1 MTATHL
7 AFIAEALPGAGRTG
21 ITTAEIIAVACAVV
35 ILIVAAV
42 WVRWRR

>member
-7 AFIAEALPGAGRTG
+7 ALIAQALPGAGGTG
-21 ITTAEIIAVACAVV
+21 ITTAEIIAIACVLV
-35 ILIVAAV
+35 ILIAVAA